1 MLRPPPGASTLTRTP
16 THEMPL
22 VLAPPPLLKQA
33 VCDENHP
40 APAED
45 GSAALSAVTDLDG

>member
-33 VCDENHP
+33 VGDENHP